1 MGYHILIVDDNRII
15 RTMAMRA
22 VTMSSLPI
30 SSMVEAENGRIA
42 LERMRAAPVDLV
54 LLDINMPVMNGEEF
68 LTAMR
73 QDAALRAT
81 PVIVVSTESNIQ
93 RIARLRAMG
102 AGFVHK
108 PFKPEELVAAVDRLR
123 VFMQPDAGAA
133 HV

>member
-1 MGYHILIVDDNRII
+1 MGYHILVVDDNRII

-30 SSMVEAENGRIA
+30 STMVEAENGQVA
-42 LERMRAAPVDLV
+42 LERMRAGTVDLV

-68 LTAMR
+68 LTALR
-73 QDAALRAT
+73 QDAVLKST

-102 AGFVHK
+102 AVFVHK
-108 PFKPEELVAAVDRLR
+108 PFKPEELVAAVNRLM
-123 VFMQPDAGAA
+123 VFMKPDAGAA

>member
-1 MGYHILIVDDNRII
+1 MAHHILIVDDNRII

-30 SSMVEAENGRIA
+30 ASMVEAENGQLA
-42 LERMRAAPVDLV
+42 LERMRAATVDLV

-73 QDAALRAT
+73 RDAALRQT

-108 PFKPEELVAAVDRLR
+108 PFKPEELVAAVNRLR
-123 VFMQPDAGAA
+123 VFMQPDAGAT